1 MSLGPAG
8 GGAIAVVVVTAGV
21 VTVTVVT
28 VAEAAVDVVLIAGEV
43 LTLGELVLVAV
54 VDTAGASTL
63 LRGRRTLVLTSVV
76 VVLAAGSDSSDFSL
90 SFSTVVGAAMS
101 SFAGGNGLFA
111 AFGLPREL
119 GARINGLSL
128 MFSLIGGR
136 LPNVLLF

>member
-1 MSLGPAG
+1 M
-8 GGAIAVVVVTAGV
+8 VVTAGV

-28 VAEAAVDVVLIAGEV
+28 VAEATVDVVLIAGEV

-54 VDTAGASTL
+54 VDTEGASTL
-63 LRGRRTLVLTSVV
+63 LRGRKTLVLTSVV
-76 VVLAAGSDSSDFSL
+76 VVLAAGSDSSVFAL
-90 SFSTVVGAAMS
+90 SFSTVVGAMS
-101 SFAGGNGLFA
+101 SFVGGNGLFA
-111 AFGLPREL
+111 AFGLAREL

>member
-8 GGAIAVVVVTAGV
+8 GGAVAVVVVTAED

-43 LTLGELVLVAV
+43 LTLGELVLVTV

-76 VVLAAGSDSSDFSL
+76 VVLAAGWDSPVFSL
-90 SFSTVVGAAMS
+90 SFSTVGAEMS